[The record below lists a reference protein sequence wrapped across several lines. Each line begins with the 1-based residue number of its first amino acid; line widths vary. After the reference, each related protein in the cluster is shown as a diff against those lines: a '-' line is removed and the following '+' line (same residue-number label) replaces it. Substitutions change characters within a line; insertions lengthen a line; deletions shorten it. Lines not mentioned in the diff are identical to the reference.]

1 MKKGIIWIALTFLMV
16 ASLVLA
22 SCNSKT
28 TTSTPT
34 TTTTTAAIV
43 TTTTTTTV
51 IAPTSTTSTTAVTT
65 AVTTTSTGHW
75 WDSLGTP
82 KYGGSLTMSTNA
94 NYVDWDPY
102 LQNGSP
108 GVYNNVMEQLFEDAY
123 TTDPTIWNFSI
134 NFLPPDYADGFMLT
148 SWTMTTPTIFT
159 VQLRTNIYWQNIAPV
174 NGRQFTS
181 ADVAY
186 HYNRLLGLGSGFTTR
201 DPYMSTGW
209 NPLLSITTPDKYT
222 AVFTFAAGTAPLSS
236 QLLIMTVGGG
246 VNDFEASECVAAYT
260 TPTNAAIVD
269 WHHTIGTGPW
279 LLSDFVDGSS
289 VSFVKNPAYWGYDE
303 RWPKNQLP
311 YMDSEKIIIVVAQ
324 STAEAALRTGKIGGL
339 SVTAADAASI
349 KKTNPEITQY
359 AYAGTQELS
368 VDPRVD
374 LTPFSDIRVRQAMQQ
389 SIDIAGIATNFYG
402 GQATPWPQSLTQNQ
416 MGIGGWG
423 FPYPQWPA
431 DLQAQFAYSI
441 TNAKALMA
449 AAGYPSG
456 FTTNLLLQQSNS
468 ITNGDLYQIVQSEFA
483 AIGINMSMT
492 VMPDATWNSICLG
505 AGRTYPALCARAL
518 GCTGL
523 TSDPFTQLSKYT
535 TGNMTDIPN
544 VSDPKIDGW
553 KAQALAAT
561 SVDAVKQILH
571 DENLYVAQQ
580 HFEICVA
587 QPNTF
592 VLVQPWVKGVTGPP
606 GAGWVWPGPFPNG
619 DWIDMSGN

>member
-1 MKKGIIWIALTFLMV
+1 MKKGVIWITLCCLMV
-16 ASLVLA
+16 TSLVLA
-22 SCNSKT
+22 SCGSST
-28 TTSTPT
+28 TTSTQTTTTTSAAAT
-34 TTTTTAAIV
+34 TTTTTSTAIV
-43 TTTTTTTV
+43 T
-51 IAPTSTTSTTAVTT
+51 TSTTSTAVVTT
-65 AVTTTSTGHW
+65 AVSTTSTGNW

-108 GVYNNVMEQLFEDAY
+108 GVYNNIMEQMFQNAY
-123 TTDPTIWNFSI
+123 TTDPNLWGFTI

-148 SWTMTTPTIFT
+148 SWAMTNPTT
-159 VQLRTNIYWQNIAPV
+159 LTCNLRTNIYWQNIAPV
-174 NGRQFTS
+174 NGRQFIST
-181 ADVAY
+181 DVAY

-209 NPLLSITTPDKYT
+209 NPLLSIATPDKYT

-236 QLLIMTVGGG
+236 ELLIMTVGGG

-260 TPTNAAIVD
+260 TASNAAIVD

-279 LLSDFVDGSS
+279 LLADFVDSSS
-289 VSFVKNPAYWGYDE
+289 VSFVKNPNYWGYDE
-303 RWPKNQLP
+303 RWPQNKLP
-311 YMDSEKIIIVVAQ
+311 YMDSEKIIIVASQ
-324 STAEAALRTGKIGGL
+324 ATSEAALRTGKIGGL
-339 SVTAADAASI
+339 SVTAADAASF
-349 KKTNPEITQY
+349 KKTNPEIIQNTY
-359 AYAGTQELS
+359 PGTAELS

-374 LTPFSDIRVRQAMQQ
+374 LAPFSNIQVRQAMQQ
-389 SIDIAGIATNFYG
+389 SIDIAGIATNFYN

-416 MGIGGWG
+416 MGLGGWG

-431 DLQAQFAYSI
+431 DLQAQFAFSV
-441 TNAKALMA
+441 TGAKALMA
-449 AAGYPSG
+449 AAGFPSG
-456 FTTNLLLQQSNS
+456 FNTNLLLASSNS
-468 ITNGDLYQIVQSEFA
+468 IANGDLYQIVQSEFA
-483 AIGINMSMT
+483 AIGINMTIT
-492 VMPDATWNSICLG
+492 VMPDATWNSVCLG
-505 AGRTYPALCARAL
+505 AGRTYPALCARTI

-544 VSDPKIDGW
+544 VSDPKIDNW
-553 KAQALAAT
+553 RVQALAAT

-587 QPNTF
+587 QPNSF
-592 VLVQPWVKGVTGPP
+592 VLV
-606 GAGWVWPGPFPNG
+606 
-619 DWIDMSGN
+619 

>member
-1 MKKGIIWIALTFLMV
+1 MV
-16 ASLVLA
+16 TSLVLA
-22 SCNSKT
+22 SCGSST
-28 TTSTPT
+28 TTSTQTTTTTSAAAT
-34 TTTTTAAIV
+34 TTTTTSTAIV
-43 TTTTTTTV
+43 T
-51 IAPTSTTSTTAVTT
+51 TSTTSTAVVTT
-65 AVTTTSTGHW
+65 AVSTTSTGNW

-108 GVYNNVMEQLFEDAY
+108 GVYNNIMEQMFQNAY
-123 TTDPTIWNFSI
+123 TTDPNLWGFTI

-148 SWTMTTPTIFT
+148 SWAMTNPTT
-159 VQLRTNIYWQNIAPV
+159 LTCNLRTNIYWQNIAPV
-174 NGRQFTS
+174 NGRQFIST
-181 ADVAY
+181 DVAY

-209 NPLLSITTPDKYT
+209 NPLLSIATPDKYT

-236 QLLIMTVGGG
+236 ELLIMTVGGG

-260 TPTNAAIVD
+260 TASNAAIVD

-279 LLSDFVDGSS
+279 LLADFVDSSS
-289 VSFVKNPAYWGYDE
+289 VSFVKNPNYWGYDE
-303 RWPKNQLP
+303 RWPQNKLP
-311 YMDSEKIIIVVAQ
+311 YMDSEKIIIVASQ
-324 STAEAALRTGKIGGL
+324 ATSEAALRTGKIGGL
-339 SVTAADAASI
+339 SVTAADAASF
-349 KKTNPEITQY
+349 KKTNPEIIQNTY
-359 AYAGTQELS
+359 PGTAELS

-374 LTPFSDIRVRQAMQQ
+374 LAPFSNIQVRQAMQQ
-389 SIDIAGIATNFYG
+389 SIDIAGIATNFYN

-416 MGIGGWG
+416 MGLGGWG

-431 DLQAQFAYSI
+431 DLQAQFAFSV
-441 TNAKALMA
+441 TGAKALMA
-449 AAGYPSG
+449 AAGFPSG
-456 FTTNLLLQQSNS
+456 FNTNLLLASSNS
-468 ITNGDLYQIVQSEFA
+468 IANGDLYQIVQSEFA
-483 AIGINMSMT
+483 AIGINMTIT
-492 VMPDATWNSICLG
+492 VMPDATWNSVCLG
-505 AGRTYPALCARAL
+505 AGRTYPALCARTI

-544 VSDPKIDGW
+544 VSDPKIDNW
-553 KAQALAAT
+553 RVQALAAT

-587 QPNTF
+587 QPNSF

-606 GAGWVWPGPFPNG
+606 GAGWCWPGPFPNG
-619 DWIDMSGN
+619 DWIDNIGN

>member
-1 MKKGIIWIALTFLMV
+1 MKKGVIWITLCCLMV
-16 ASLVLA
+16 TSLVLA
-22 SCNSKT
+22 SCGSST
-28 TTSTPT
+28 TTSTQTTTTTSAAAT
-34 TTTTTAAIV
+34 TTTTTSTAIV
-43 TTTTTTTV
+43 T
-51 IAPTSTTSTTAVTT
+51 TSTTSTAVVTT
-65 AVTTTSTGHW
+65 AVSTTSTGNW

-108 GVYNNVMEQLFEDAY
+108 GVYNNIMEQMFQNAY
-123 TTDPTIWNFSI
+123 TTDPNLWGFTI

-148 SWTMTTPTIFT
+148 SWAMTNPTT
-159 VQLRTNIYWQNIAPV
+159 LTCNLRTNIYWQNIAPV
-174 NGRQFTS
+174 NGRQFIST
-181 ADVAY
+181 DVAY

-209 NPLLSITTPDKYT
+209 NPLLSIATPDKYT

-236 QLLIMTVGGG
+236 ELLIMTVGGG

-260 TPTNAAIVD
+260 TASNAAIVD

-279 LLSDFVDGSS
+279 LLADFVDSSS
-289 VSFVKNPAYWGYDE
+289 VSFVKNPNYWGYDE
-303 RWPKNQLP
+303 RWPQNKLP
-311 YMDSEKIIIVVAQ
+311 YMDSEKIIIVASQ
-324 STAEAALRTGKIGGL
+324 ATSEAALRTGKIGGL
-339 SVTAADAASI
+339 SVTAADAASF
-349 KKTNPEITQY
+349 KKTNPEIIQNTY
-359 AYAGTQELS
+359 PGTAELS

-374 LTPFSDIRVRQAMQQ
+374 LAPFSNIQVRQAMQQ
-389 SIDIAGIATNFYG
+389 SIDIAGIATNFYN

-416 MGIGGWG
+416 MGLGGWG

-431 DLQAQFAYSI
+431 DLQAQFAFSV
-441 TNAKALMA
+441 TGAKALMA
-449 AAGYPSG
+449 AAGFPSG
-456 FTTNLLLQQSNS
+456 FNTNLLLASSNS
-468 ITNGDLYQIVQSEFA
+468 IANGDLYQIVQSEFA
-483 AIGINMSMT
+483 AIGINMTIT
-492 VMPDATWNSICLG
+492 VMPDATWNSVCLG
-505 AGRTYPALCARAL
+505 AGRTYPALCARTI

-523 TSDPFTQLSKYT
+523 TSDPFAQLSKYT

-544 VSDPKIDGW
+544 VSDPKIDNW
-553 KAQALAAT
+553 RVQALAAT

-587 QPNTF
+587 QPNSF

-606 GAGWVWPGPFPNG
+606 GAGWCWPGPFPNG
-619 DWIDMSGN
+619 DWIDNSGN